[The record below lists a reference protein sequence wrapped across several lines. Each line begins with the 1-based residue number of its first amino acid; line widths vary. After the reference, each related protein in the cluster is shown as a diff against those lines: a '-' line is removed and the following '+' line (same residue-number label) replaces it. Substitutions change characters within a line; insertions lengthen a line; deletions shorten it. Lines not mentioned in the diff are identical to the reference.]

1 VIPEGQGAGR
11 TVDVLTDSG
20 VLEPGDV
27 LEINRGRLRNGTS
40 IETETVEQ
48 AIDSRPDEFWQCEVI
63 EETESTGEIRWRND
77 SNRYSLSAAA
87 EAVLQEISDNEVENL
102 GQADYWIHPEYDDQ
116 NLYELR
122 EAVLDD
128 SEPV

>member
-1 VIPEGQGAGR
+1 MNPEDQGAGR

-20 VLEPGDV
+20 VLEPGNV

-48 AIDSRPDEFWQCEVI
+48 AIDSRPNEFWQCEVI
-63 EETESTGEIRWRND
+63 EETESTGEIRWRHD
-77 SNRYSLSAAA
+77 GNRYSLSAAA
-87 EAVLQEISDNEVENL
+87 EAVLEEISDNKIDII
-102 GQADYWIHPEYDDQ
+102 GQADHWIHPEYDGQ
-116 NLYELR
+116 NLYQLR

-128 SEPV
+128 SESV